1 VKRGICNLA
10 GVLFLVA
17 AAAGQAQETP
27 ATSPPTVPAAS
38 RSEADCTGFIS
49 YTRVPADIYVSG
61 GADNF
66 FRSGVRQYATGDS
79 IFLRASGTTSLVPGT
94 EYALLRPAKSL
105 FETSRYSGEFRAVGK
120 SGTPYEDVGRA
131 KLTRVTRKGAVAEVT
146 FTCGPVFPGD
156 LARPYQPRPIPEYTP
171 SKQFDRFVPANGKR
185 VGVIIAAKNNAA
197 TIATRDVAYLNL
209 GGKDGVT
216 PGQRYRVFGIPVA
229 TGFRSYPETPRESL
243 GELVILS
250 TQEKSS
256 VGIVVSSTREIFLG
270 EGVELE

>member
-1 VKRGICNLA
+1 MKRGICNLA
-10 GVLFLVA
+10 GALFLVA
-17 AAAGQAQETP
+17 VAAGQAQETP
-27 ATSPPTVPAAS
+27 ATSPPTIPAAS
-38 RSEADCTGFIS
+38 RSEADCTGFIA

-66 FRSGVRQYATGDS
+66 FHSVVRQYGTGDS
-79 IFLRASGTTSLVPGT
+79 IFLRASGKTSLAPGT
-94 EYALLRPAKSL
+94 EYALVRPAKAL
-105 FETSRYSGEFRAVGK
+105 FETSRHSGELRAVGK

-131 KLTRVTRKGAVAEVT
+131 KVTRVTREGAVAEVT
-146 FTCGPVFPGD
+146 FTCGPVYPGD
-156 LARPYQPRPIPEYTP
+156 LAGPYQPRPIPEYTP
-171 SKQFDRFVPANGKR
+171 SNQFDRFVPANGNR

-197 TIATRDVAYLNL
+197 TIATGDIAYLNL
-209 GGKDGVT
+209 GGKAGVK

-229 TGFRSYPETPRESL
+229 TGFHSYPETPRENL

-256 VGIVVSSTREIFLG
+256 VGIVVNSTREIFLG